1 MRLSRVQEKMKWRIK
16 RRVIIFIALFYIVL
30 FTLSL
35 FLADYSFN
43 EIVTGEPGQN
53 IFELY
58 SDRHKLNITI
68 LGKKTTIELENIAD
82 KLKSIY
88 IK

>member
-16 RRVIIFIALFYIVL
+16 RRVIVFIALFYIVF

-43 EIVTGEPGQN
+43 EIVTGEHGQN

-58 SDRHKLNITI
+58 RDRHKLNITI